1 MNSSCFVSFLSTQ
14 SYDRAPARNRSRSP
28 PPKIKRE
35 PPWTPPR
42 DKRGGDK
49 HRDRERAERTHIKRE
64 RDFQEDRDYRQD
76 GREDRVRIKQER
88 DDRRERSHRQREDQ
102 QRERRRNDDRRR
114 ENKRGNRGN
123 NPFRLTEEDG
133 LEYGRPSDSNN
144 KDKSKP
150 VDKEKP
156 NFQTSGKLAE
166 DTNVYRG
173 VVIKYNQPP
182 EARKP
187 KTKWRLYPF
196 KGEEALPVLH
206 IHRQSAY
213 LIGRDRIV
221 VDIPVDH
228 PSCSKQHAVL
238 QFRLVEFQRA
248 DGSTGRRVRPY
259 MIDLGS
265 SNGTFVNNKKIDP
278 ERFVELMEKDVVKFG
293 FSSREYV
300 ILHDKSDTSELEDQ
314 GVMSD

>member
-1 MNSSCFVSFLSTQ
+1 MPK
-14 SYDRAPARNRSRSP
+14 RHKSRSLSP
-28 PPKIKRE
+28 VRLKSTRRRSGSPQTKIKKE

-42 DKRGGDK
+42 DKRGADRHRERSAERELARDK
-49 HRDRERAERTHIKRE
+49 HHIKRE
-64 RDFQEDRDYRQD
+64 RGNRDYREDRQT
-76 GREDRVRIKQER
+76 DRVRVKQER
-88 DDRRERSHRQREDQ
+88 ENRHDRAHRQREDQ

-114 ENKRGNRGN
+114 ENQRHGTN
-123 NPFRLTEEDG
+123 NPFRNTGEDG
-133 LEYGRPSDSNN
+133 HEYGRPGDTRDKNN
-144 KDKSKP
+144 TNP
-150 VDKEKP
+150 VEKEKP
-156 NFQTSGKLAE
+156 NFSTSGKLAE

-187 KTKWRLYPF
+187 KTRWRLYPF
-196 KGEEALPVLH
+196 KGDEALPVLH

-238 QFRLVEFQRA
+238 QFRLVEFTRS

-259 MIDLGS
+259 IIDLGS
-265 SNGTFVNNKKIDP
+265 ANGTFVNNNQI
-278 ERFVELMEKDVVKFG
+278 EAQRFVELMEKDMIKFG

-300 ILHDKSDTSELEDQ
+300 ILHEKSDTSEVEDQ
-314 GVMSD
+314 GVISD

>member
-1 MNSSCFVSFLSTQ
+1 MPKRHKSRSLS
-14 SYDRAPARNRSRSP
+14 PARLKHSRRRSGSP
-28 PPKIKRE
+28 QPKIKKE

-42 DKRGGDK
+42 DKRRPDRHRERSAERDVARDK
-49 HRDRERAERTHIKRE
+49 HHIKRE
-64 RDFQEDRDYRQD
+64 RGD
-76 GREDRVRIKQER
+76 REDRHTDRVRVKQER
-88 DDRRERSHRQREDQ
+88 ENRHDRPHRQRENQ
-102 QRERRRNDDRRR
+102 QRERRQNDDRRR
-114 ENKRGNRGN
+114 ENQRHGGN
-123 NPFRLTEEDG
+123 NPFRNMEEDG
-133 LEYGRPSDSNN
+133 QEYGRPGDTRDKNN
-144 KDKSKP
+144 SKP
-150 VDKEKP
+150 LEKEKP
-156 NFQTSGKLAE
+156 NFSTSGKLAE

-187 KTKWRLYPF
+187 KTRWRLYPF

-238 QFRLVEFQRA
+238 QFRLVEFTRS

-259 MIDLGS
+259 IIDLGS
-265 SNGTFVNNKKIDP
+265 ANGTFVNNNQI
-278 ERFVELMEKDVVKFG
+278 EAQRFVELMEKDMIKFG

-300 ILHDKSDTSELEDQ
+300 ILHEKSDTSEVEDQ
-314 GVMSD
+314 GVISD